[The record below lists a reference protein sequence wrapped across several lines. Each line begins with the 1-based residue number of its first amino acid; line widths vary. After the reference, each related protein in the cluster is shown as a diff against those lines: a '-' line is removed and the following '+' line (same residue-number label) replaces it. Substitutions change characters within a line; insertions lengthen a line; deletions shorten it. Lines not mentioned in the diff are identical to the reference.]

1 MRDLQRRG
9 SPSSSP
15 APAGTILVVSPVLPW
30 PALAGKHIDIA
41 GHVAFFQSEGWRVVV
56 VVHREL
62 SSELQERI
70 RTETLP
76 AETHLVAR
84 SGRYVPSSDE
94 AVAELQSLVDD
105 LQPDVV
111 WCGCTDTVL
120 LGAAVDRHRAELW
133 CRPHNFE
140 LGQHFEKARSGFRW
154 TAWNRWTALPTW
166 LPSRTGR
173 RIHAAEQAMFRC
185 AGRMFF
191 ISRRDMDIMSRLYGT
206 RDGMFWL
213 PPSLHPA
220 RIPVKPT
227 KQTLDVV
234 YVANNYTSPTQ
245 LEGARRL
252 LDDIVPSVE
261 KSAPGRFR
269 FHLVGSGSEKIGEE
283 VATESVVAHGFV
295 DDLEALLQEM
305 DMSCIPVDIGWGLKI
320 KMVEALASGLPVLGD
335 PVVFQGLPDVTGAY
349 APCTSADDYARAL
362 LALSE
367 PDERRRMAD
376 AGAAAYGGWQRES
389 EGQLRSELA
398 RARKHAS

>member
-1 MRDLQRRG
+1 
-9 SPSSSP
+9 
-15 APAGTILVVSPVLPW
+15 
-30 PALAGKHIDIA
+30 
-41 GHVAFFQSEGWRVVV
+41 
-56 VVHREL
+56 
-62 SSELQERI
+62 
-70 RTETLP
+70 
-76 AETHLVAR
+76 
-84 SGRYVPSSDE
+84 
-94 AVAELQSLVDD
+94 
-105 LQPDVV
+105 
-111 WCGCTDTVL
+111 
-120 LGAAVDRHRAELW
+120 
-133 CRPHNFE
+133 
-140 LGQHFEKARSGFRW
+140 
-154 TAWNRWTALPTW
+154 
-166 LPSRTGR
+166 
-173 RIHAAEQAMFRC
+173 
-185 AGRMFF
+185 MFF